1 MTLPSDN
8 IIFPNSYAFFEGNHL
23 ILENEIESL
32 LSSCNSVEEFQEQAE
47 KLNGSWAAI
56 IKKDNKIYAATDHRS
71 TMPVYYRQS
80 NDTIRFSTNGFDL
93 IQPNERFNIS
103 SDDQLFFAQNGFL
116 LGQKTLHPNIKR
128 LQAGSLLYFDGK
140 EIAISHY
147 DHEINNLSAYSALS
161 YTEAKRRFKQRLEE
175 IFSNAKQLVGNRWIV
190 LPLTGGKDSRLLAC
204 LLKKAGFKNVQCI
217 TYGIGKDCF
226 ESQKAKVIA
235 QKLNYKHEFISS
247 IPEDC
252 GYEGYTED
260 RNAINYLKYI
270 SGLGSGY
277 YYGEYLP
284 AKWICQHFAPS
295 ELPIVIP
302 GHNGDEIRGE
312 SLIHPYLLKRD
323 CSKMIDALTMRE
335 GGNCAISRKQ
345 YLQLRKEIEQTIKTY
360 PKIFDTLQLYEQ
372 YLNYEVMPK
381 FYTNSAK
388 SWRYFEIPVF
398 LPLLDKELCELM
410 FCIPAKYR
418 WRRRLYEEVTNEYYT
433 EFGVT
438 FDDDTNS
445 EKELSKLSFKIK
457 EVIRPYIAP
466 IWNKRSK
473 LWLGDTIGFRTLMQG
488 RLLEEVRQRSPFNPT
503 TENGLAAAWLLL
515 KIEDEYGLKTT
526 RQSPSNNQ

>member
-1 MTLPSDN
+1 
-8 IIFPNSYAFFEGNHL
+8 
-23 ILENEIESL
+23 
-32 LSSCNSVEEFQEQAE
+32 
-47 KLNGSWAAI
+47 
-56 IKKDNKIYAATDHRS
+56 
-71 TMPVYYRQS
+71 
-80 NDTIRFSTNGFDL
+80 
-93 IQPNERFNIS
+93 
-103 SDDQLFFAQNGFL
+103 
-116 LGQKTLHPNIKR
+116 
-128 LQAGSLLYFDGK
+128 
-140 EIAISHY
+140 
-147 DHEINNLSAYSALS
+147 
-161 YTEAKRRFKQRLEE
+161 
-175 IFSNAKQLVGNRWIV
+175 
-190 LPLTGGKDSRLLAC
+190 
-204 LLKKAGFKNVQCI
+204 
-217 TYGIGKDCF
+217 
-226 ESQKAKVIA
+226 
-235 QKLNYKHEFISS
+235 
-247 IPEDC
+247 
-252 GYEGYTED
+252 
-260 RNAINYLKYI
+260 
-270 SGLGSGY
+270 
-277 YYGEYLP
+277 
-284 AKWICQHFAPS
+284 HFAPS